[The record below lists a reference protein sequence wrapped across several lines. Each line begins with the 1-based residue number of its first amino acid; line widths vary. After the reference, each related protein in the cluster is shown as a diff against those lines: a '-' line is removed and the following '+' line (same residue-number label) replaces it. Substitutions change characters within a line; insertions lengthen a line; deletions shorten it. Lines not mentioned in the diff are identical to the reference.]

1 MRRVKSA
8 PANLASMSNN
18 KKDTPN
24 HKTNY
29 NNLPLFISSKNI
41 ESKNIESKNNMKNVE
56 NIENSNLFNNVLNL
70 NSKNKEKSL
79 LLNRIKPI
87 KNSDN
92 KYSKYSKYNNFKYEK
107 TKNIKKNISRMTNIA
122 CDLISDNNNI
132 SLEESSLINAI
143 IIYITENINKKNML
157 KQLYEYLLHFIIRY
171 LIMLF
176 VHGQILHDKTI
187 ILPNVI
193 NQGLLLLNSHN

>member
-18 KKDTPN
+18 KKEVIKY
-24 HKTNY
+24 KTNH

-41 ESKNIESKNNMKNVE
+41 ESKNNINNIN

-70 NSKNKEKSL
+70 NLINKEKSL
-79 LLNRIKPI
+79 LINKI
-87 KNSDN
+87 NSVKSSYN
-92 KYSKYSKYNNFKYEK
+92 KYSKYSKYNKYNNFKYEK
-107 TKNIKKNISRMTNIA
+107 IKNIKKNVSQITNIA

-132 SLEESSLINAI
+132 SLEESTLINAI
-143 IIYITENINKKNML
+143 IIYITENVTKKDKL
-157 KQLYEYLLHFIIRY
+157 KQLYEYLLQFIIRY

-193 NQGLLLLNSHN
+193 NQGLLLLSSHN

>member
-24 HKTNY
+24 CKTTY

-41 ESKNIESKNNMKNVE
+41 ESKNNIN

-70 NSKNKEKSL
+70 KLINKEKSL
-79 LLNRIKPI
+79 LLN
-87 KNSDN
+87 KN
-92 KYSKYSKYNNFKYEK
+92 SKYSKYNNFKYEK
-107 TKNIKKNISRMTNIA
+107 TKNIKKNISQITNIA

-157 KQLYEYLLHFIIRY
+157 KQIYEYLLQFIIRY